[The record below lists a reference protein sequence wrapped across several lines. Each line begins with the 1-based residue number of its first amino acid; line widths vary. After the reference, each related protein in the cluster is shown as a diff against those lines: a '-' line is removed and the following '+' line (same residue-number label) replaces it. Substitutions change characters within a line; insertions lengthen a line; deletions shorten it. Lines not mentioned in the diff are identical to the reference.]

1 MADVTV
7 EQLAADVGAPVD
19 RLLKQIQDAGLQH
32 KSEKDTVTDAEKQA
46 LLAYLKRSHG
56 DSEVEPSRI
65 TLKRKTTTTLK
76 AGGQRTVNVEVRKK
90 RTFVKRTDV
99 AGETEQEKQ
108 RALEAQQAEEVVSEA
123 QAAEAEQAAAEQV
136 EETPAAVETV
146 AEAASADVAEP
157 QVDEGV
163 EQEPAVASP
172 TAVEVPAVVVDP
184 DAAKKHEAKK
194 VKKKTRDEE
203 EEEEAKRRREK
214 PKAVKA
220 VPKPRSTNIGELV
233 EDDGEFRPRRLK
245 AKKKPKEQLHGFELP
260 TQPMVREVIIGETI
274 TVAELAQ
281 RMSVKSTEVIKA
293 LMKMGVMATINQVLD
308 QETAQLVAEELGHKV
323 KLTQENAVEVEMLES
338 ISYEGEQT

>member
-56 DSEVEPSRI
+56 DSEVEPRRI

-90 RTFVKRTDV
+90 RTFVKRADV

-108 RALEAQQAEEVVSEA
+108 RALEALQAEEMASEA
-123 QAAEAEQAAAEQV
+123 QTAEAEQAAAEQV

-146 AEAASADVAEP
+146 AEAAASADVAEP

-163 EQEPAVASP
+163 EQEPAVVSP
-172 TAVEVPAVVVDP
+172 TAVEVPAVVPDP
-184 DAAKKHEAKK
+184 DAAKKHDVKK

-245 AKKKPKEQLHGFELP
+245 AKKKPKEKLHGFEMP

-293 LMKMGVMATINQVLD
+293 LMKMGVMATINQ
-308 QETAQLVAEELGHKV
+308 
-323 KLTQENAVEVEMLES
+323 
-338 ISYEGEQT
+338 